1 MTNGADN
8 TAQPVPTVLRPLALP
23 PAHRR
28 WILLNAV
35 AFAAVAN
42 IVINAAIAV
51 VASAGK
57 NTIPVSGSPIP
68 GPTLISDTCA
78 TFFFLPLLACPLVTI
93 GVWADRR
100 RGVLSSL
107 TPIGWISK
115 GIVALPR
122 NPIVRGASV
131 GALTVILFAPLAIA
145 ALLAVDVDHF
155 ARSGFILYKVVL
167 ATLTGAVVTPVAA
180 LCAMADSPEIL

>member
-1 MTNGADN
+1 M
-8 TAQPVPTVLRPLALP
+8 
-23 PAHRR
+23 
-28 WILLNAV
+28 
-35 AFAAVAN
+35 
-42 IVINAAIAV
+42 
-51 VASAGK
+51 
-57 NTIPVSGSPIP
+57 
-68 GPTLISDTCA
+68 
-78 TFFFLPLLACPLVTI
+78 
-93 GVWADRR
+93 
-100 RGVLSSL
+100 SSL

-145 ALLAVDVDHF
+145 VLIAVDVDHF
-155 ARSGFILYKVVL
+155 ARSGFILYKVML